1 MYAFPMKLE
10 INPRGNGAC
19 PICARNGACKL
30 QKLLAASIE
39 KEGDGSELEVVI
51 YTCAKFS
58 EKD

>member
-1 MYAFPMKLE
+1 MKLE

-19 PICARNGACKL
+19 PLCSRNGECKL

-39 KEGDGSELEVVI
+39 REGDSSELEVVI